1 MSDAGQVAE
10 LDGARSALVGVG
22 TDGGADFGADVE
34 EGVGERAG
42 DGDGVGADGLEEA
55 VAVFTRVRPRLF
67 GIAYRML
74 SSVTEAEDLVQ
85 EVWVRWQT
93 CDRKAVRDPAAF
105 LGTTAIRLAINE
117 LRWAR
122 VRREKYVGPWLP
134 EPVETSAD
142 PYLGAERGDALQFA
156 ALLLMERRTPNER
169 AAYVLREAFD
179 YSYPEIADVLGPTG
193 AAVPQSV
200 SRARK
205 HMASERP
212 ISAPAAAQRELLTK
226 FIAAARDGDMAA
238 LEQLFAADV
247 ASVSDGNGN
256 GNGRAR
262 VGHCPVVGALR
273 VARFLKAISSRFW
286 HGAEVLWV
294 TTNGQTCALLRYD
307 GALWGMITVR
317 VSGEHIDQV
326 LWMFNP
332 EKITARSVPP
342 GLVLDGGFAEVT
354 KASP

>member
-10 LDGARSALVGVG
+10 LDGARGALVGVRI
-22 TDGGADFGADVE
+22 DGGADFGGDVGDVK
-34 EGVGERAG
+34 EGVGERVG
-42 DGDGVGADGLEEA
+42 DGADGLEEA

-67 GIAYRML
+67 GIAYRIL

-105 LGTTAIRLAINE
+105 LATTAIRLAINE
-117 LRWAR
+117 LRSAR

-142 PYLGAERGDALQFA
+142 PYLGAERGEALQFA
-156 ALLLMERRTPNER
+156 ALLLMEKLTPNER

-179 YSYPEIADVLGPTG
+179 YSYPEIADVLGTTG
-193 AAVPQSV
+193 AAVRQSV

-205 HMASERP
+205 HMARERRV
-212 ISAPAAAQRELLTK
+212 SAPAAAQRELLTK

-247 ASVSDGNGN
+247 ASVSDGNG
-256 GNGRAR
+256 RAR
-262 VGHCPVVGALR
+262 VGRRPVVGASR
-273 VARFLKAISSRFW
+273 VAKFLKAMSSWFW
-286 HGAEVLWV
+286 DGVEVLWV
-294 TTNGQTCALLRYD
+294 TTNGQTSALLRHD
-307 GALWGMITVR
+307 GALWGMITVS

-332 EKITARSVPP
+332 EKITARSLPP

>member
-10 LDGARSALVGVG
+10 LDDAPGALVGAGV
-22 TDGGADFGADVE
+22 DGGADFDADVG
-34 EGVGERAG
+34 EGVGQYAG
-42 DGDGVGADGLEEA
+42 GGDGVGADGLEEA

-67 GIAYRML
+67 GMAYRTL

-105 LGTTAIRLAINE
+105 LATTAIRLAINE
-117 LRWAR
+117 LRSAR

-156 ALLLMERRTPNER
+156 ALLLMEKLTPHER

-179 YSYPEIADVLGPTG
+179 YSYPEIADVLGTTG
-193 AAVPQSV
+193 AAVRQSV

-205 HMASERP
+205 HMASERRV
-212 ISAPAAAQRELLTK
+212 SASAVAQRELLTK

-238 LEQLFAADV
+238 LEQQFAQTSPACPTATATAAP
-247 ASVSDGNGN
+247 ASAA
-256 GNGRAR
+256 AR
-262 VGHCPVVGALR
+262 WSAHCAWR
-273 VARFLKAISSRFW
+273 SSSRRCRA
-286 HGAEVLWV
+286 G
-294 TTNGQTCALLRYD
+294 
-307 GALWGMITVR
+307 
-317 VSGEHIDQV
+317 SG
-326 LWMFNP
+326 
-332 EKITARSVPP
+332 TA
-342 GLVLDGGFAEVT
+342 
-354 KASP
+354 